1 MFTPHPPLIIP
12 QIGGKNIKDVEKTVS
27 AMKELG
33 QRMVEADPETILIIS
48 PHGLIHQ
55 SEMLIGASPKMAGS
69 FESFDYPEATFSFKG
84 NPSLADQI
92 QNDSVKEK
100 ISASIIDH
108 DNGQYFLD
116 HGALVPIYYL
126 TEELGSDVKIVPISY
141 SMLSRAEHY
150 SFGQIIG
157 QIIDKSSDRIAV
169 VASGDLSHRLLEN
182 EAGKIG
188 SQFDRIIVENI
199 KNYNPS
205 KIIDIDE
212 ELQDL
217 AGECGYRSLLIL
229 LGILDGKQIKPE
241 VLSYE
246 GPFGVGY
253 MVADFK
259 ISNQENEFTNSI

>member
-1 MFTPHPPLIIP
+1 MLVSAMFTPHPPLIIP
-12 QIGGKNIKDVEKTVS
+12 QIGGENIKEVEKTVS

-33 QRMVEADPETILIIS
+33 QRMVEVDPDTILIIS
-48 PHGLIHQ
+48 PHGLVHQ
-55 SEMLIGASPKMAGS
+55 SEMLVGASPKMTGS
-69 FESFDYPEATFSFKG
+69 FESFDYPEAAFSFKG
-84 NPSLADQI
+84 DPSLAETI
-92 QNDSVKEK
+92 QKNSVKEN
-100 ISASIIDH
+100 IPASIIDH
-108 DNGQYFLD
+108 DSGNYFLD
-116 HGALVPIYYL
+116 HGVLVPIYYL

-150 SFGQIIG
+150 SFGQIIS
-157 QIIDKSSDRIAV
+157 QVIDESSERIAV

-188 SQFDRIIVENI
+188 SQFDQTIVNYI
-199 KNYNPS
+199 KDFSPG
-205 KIIDIDE
+205 KIIDMDE
-212 ELQDL
+212 ELQNI

-229 LGILDGKQIKPE
+229 LGILDGKNIKPE

-259 ISNQENEFTNSI
+259 INS